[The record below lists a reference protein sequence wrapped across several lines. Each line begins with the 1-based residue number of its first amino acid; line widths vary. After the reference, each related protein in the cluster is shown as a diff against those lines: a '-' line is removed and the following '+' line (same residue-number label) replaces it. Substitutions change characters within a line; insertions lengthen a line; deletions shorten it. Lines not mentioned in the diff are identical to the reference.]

1 MNTTA
6 KRDLLILVYYRVR
19 GKLQP
24 VRNLLFYLGL
34 AFIEVHWQKDDLKKI
49 PEQVIKCL
57 RGVRIDKQSLPLLVF
72 EGLFIYDI
80 YPIMAYLC
88 RRFEREDLLGTHI
101 RQKVRIGSI
110 QTRLQEILE
119 IYFLKQP
126 GSMTDLFKLA
136 DFAASKSQD
145 EIIH

>member
-1 MNTTA
+1 
-6 KRDLLILVYYRVR
+6 
-19 GKLQP
+19 
-24 VRNLLFYLGL
+24 
-34 AFIEVHWQKDDLKKI
+34 
-49 PEQVIKCL
+49 VIKCL

-136 DFAASKSQD
+136 DFAASKS
-145 EIIH
+145 